1 MLVPLLAL
9 SFIVP
14 TVQVHALPYRPLCS
28 PFSYVHEPASVFL
41 NATQYCLKVTELLI
55 TLKDTSNIDQHTDTI
70 VDCLR
75 YGNATAQWNHLDGHC
90 SKVYDAGQRQLC
102 RAAIQTAEIVS
113 QLYSLVLNIE
123 IVEKRQY
130 FCSLCRSQRLPIAF
144 IEDRSIAISDCD
156 HNNEVLALKESDS
169 DFYRNAMFT
178 QLIVEAIAVK
188 ACAVVLHLENSSEM
202 FKIINGRIF
211 KHVKGIEC
219 VLNQTH

>member
-102 RAAIQTAEIVS
+102 ESTVKAHGDLESIV
-113 QLYSLVLNIE
+113 LLL
-123 IVEKRQY
+123 EKRLEANLKLLDRTSEEQTG
-130 FCSLCRSQRLPIAF
+130 F
-144 IEDRSIAISDCD
+144 IR
-156 HNNEVLALKESDS
+156 
-169 DFYRNAMFT
+169 
-178 QLIVEAIAVK
+178 AIAVK

>member
-102 RAAIQTAEIVS
+102 ESTVKAHGDLESIVLLLEKRLEANLKLLDRTSEEQTGFIRRAAIQTAEIVS

-178 QLIVEAIAVK
+178 QLIVE
-188 ACAVVLHLENSSEM
+188 
-202 FKIINGRIF
+202 F
-211 KHVKGIEC
+211 
-219 VLNQTH
+219 